1 MNQSRLLKKMTEF
14 NRNTMATNIGLELT
28 DIGDQYVCGKIP
40 VDNRTIQPYGLLH
53 GGASV
58 ALAETLGS
66 IAGNLQVD
74 QKKEMV
80 VGISI
85 NANHLKSVKDGW
97 VYGKAVPIKIG
108 SSIHVWSIQITNE
121 SNEMI
126 CISRLTLAVIA
137 KNRKVS

>member
-1 MNQSRLLKKMTEF
+1 MNHPRLLKKMTEF
-14 NRNTMATNIGLELT
+14 NQNTMATNIGLELT

-40 VDNRTIQPYGLLH
+40 VDHRTVQPYGLLH

-66 IAGNLQVD
+66 IAGNLLVD

-85 NANHLKSVKDGW
+85 NANHLKSVRDGW
-97 VYGKAVPIKIG
+97 VYGKAIPIKIG
-108 SSIHVWSIQITNE
+108 RRIQVWSIQITNE
-121 SNEMI
+121 SKEMI

-137 KNRKVS
+137 KN